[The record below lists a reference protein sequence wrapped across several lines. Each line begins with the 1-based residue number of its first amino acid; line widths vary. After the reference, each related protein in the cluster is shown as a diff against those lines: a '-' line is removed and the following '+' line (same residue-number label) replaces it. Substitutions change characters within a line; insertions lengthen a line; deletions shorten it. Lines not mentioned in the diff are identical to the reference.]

1 MKRAPLLVLAVLLL
15 VLSSGSL
22 PSASLG
28 QQPGSLDPIAPELQD
43 ELQGLGPGEMVS
55 VIVTLRDQV
64 DQASIPG
71 STRAARLRALVLALK
86 GKGASTQG
94 PLIGLLASGQARGEV
109 SGITPLWIF
118 NGLAVTATA
127 DIVYELAARSEVLRI
142 TPDEAIPAP
151 ASSPE
156 STPPEPN
163 VALVNAPGLWGLG
176 FRGQGIVVA
185 NMDTGVDVSHPDLA
199 AQWRGGTNS
208 WYDPN
213 GQHPTTPT
221 DVSGH
226 GTWTMGVMVGGDAGG
241 TAIGVAPAAQWIA
254 VKIFNDQGV
263 ATTAKIHQGFQWLL
277 DPDGNS
283 TTPDAPHVVN
293 NSWTFGS
300 IGCNLE
306 FQLDLQSLRTAGIVP
321 VFAAGNYGPSAST
334 SASPGNNPEAFAVGA
349 TTNADLIWSGSSR
362 GPSACG
368 EPQATFPELV
378 APGVNVRSSDLFGL
392 YIQQTGTSLAAPHVA
407 GALAL
412 LLDAYPNLA
421 ADDQEAALETGA
433 VDLGSA
439 GPDSTYGYGRLD
451 ILAAYESIV
460 PPPADFAI
468 SAAPVS
474 ASTPAGGSVGYTVTA
489 TPLNGFTGDVSL
501 SLSGL
506 TAAQASWSFVPTTI
520 AGGSGS
526 SQLTVTTAAT
536 LAPGSYP
543 LTITGTSGA
552 LAHEAAVTLVVTGP
566 QDFALSISP
575 SSRTVKKGKS
585 ASYTVTVS
593 SQGGFAGTVTFS
605 VTGLPSGA
613 TATFAPSSV
622 IAPGSSTM
630 KVKTTG
636 QTPRGTF
643 TLTVTGTSGTKVH
656 QATTTLVVT

>member
-1 MKRAPLLVLAVLLL
+1 MKRFPLLVLAVALL
-15 VLSSGSL
+15 VLTSGS
-22 PSASLG
+22 PGASLP
-28 QQPGSLDPIAPELQD
+28 QQTAPVDPISPALQD
-43 ELQGLGPGEMVS
+43 DLDRLGPGEMIGV
-55 VIVTLRDQV
+55 VVTLSDQV
-64 DQASIPG
+64 DLKALPG
-71 STRAARLRALVLALK
+71 STRASRLRALVLALK
-86 GKGASTQG
+86 GKAAGTQG
-94 PLIGLLASGQARGEV
+94 PIIGLLASGQARGEV

-127 DIVYELAARSEVLRI
+127 DVVYELAARSDVLRI
-142 TPDEAIPAP
+142 TPDETIAP
-151 ASSPE
+151 PTSLE
-156 STPPEPN
+156 SAAAEPN
-163 VALVNAPGLWGLG
+163 IALVNAPALWDLG

-221 DVSGH
+221 DVNGH

-241 TAIGVAPAAQWIA
+241 TSIGIAPAAQWIA

-277 DPDGNS
+277 DPDGN
-283 TTPDAPHVVN
+283 TGTPDAPNVVN

-300 IGCNLE
+300 VGCNLE
-306 FQLDLQSLRTAGIVP
+306 FQLDLQSLRAASIVP
-321 VFAAGNYGPSAST
+321 VFAAGNYGPNVST
-334 SASPGNNPEAFAVGA
+334 SASPSNNPEAFAVGA
-349 TTNADLIWSGSSR
+349 TTNADLVWSGSSR

-368 EPQATFPELV
+368 EPQTTFPELV

-392 YIQQTGTSLAAPHVA
+392 YTQQTGTSLAAPHAA

-412 LLDAYPNLA
+412 LLGAYPNLDPDA
-421 ADDQEAALETGA
+421 QEAALETGA

-439 GPDSTYGYGRLD
+439 GPDNTYGYGRLD

-460 PPPADFAI
+460 PPPADFAL

-474 ASTPAGGSVGYTVTA
+474 ASTPAGGSAGFTVTV
-489 TPLNGFTGDVSL
+489 TPLNGFNGDVGL

-506 TAAQASWSFVPTTI
+506 TASQASWSFVPATI

-526 SQLTVTTAAT
+526 SQLTVTTAAS
-536 LAPGSYP
+536 LAPGSYA

-552 LAHEAAVTLVVTGP
+552 LAHTAAVTLVVTGP
-566 QDFALSISP
+566 QDFALSVSP
-575 SSRTVKKGKS
+575 SSRTVKRGRS

-593 SQGGFAGTVTFS
+593 SQGGFAGTVTLS

-613 TATFAPSSV
+613 TATFTPSSV
-622 IAPGSSTM
+622 VAPGSSTM
-630 KVKTTG
+630 KVKTSGRTA
-636 QTPRGTF
+636 TGTF